1 LYEIISNLI
10 FVKREIKI
18 HANAPLDQITEF
30 VDHQFLIKIQNKKMN
45 VAGSKIIKSRILN
58 SKVGLDNNFKIES
71 NILNKSSEDNVESV
85 SKEIFEKKENKTS
98 TSTTTTNSRGI
109 TYYLPTF
116 IGLIIVYII
125 SKFYGLGNF

>member
-1 LYEIISNLI
+1 
-10 FVKREIKI
+10 
-18 HANAPLDQITEF
+18 
-30 VDHQFLIKIQNKKMN
+30 MN

-71 NILNKSSEDNVESV
+71 NILNKSSEDNIESV
-85 SKEIFEKKENKTS
+85 SKEIFEKKENKIS